1 MGMMENIRELIQKI
15 GFFRLM
21 LVVLAGVLLLVLSLP
36 SGGDSQTEDRVEES
50 EALREGD
57 ALFLAMEQ
65 YAGRLEKETAEI
77 LSKVEGLGEVE
88 VMLTLASSEEKVT
101 LQDDSITEDD
111 SLQEDTVGGS
121 KKDSS
126 YQSKGE
132 SVLVKK
138 DGEESPYVVQI
149 HSPAIEG
156 VIVVAQGAGS
166 GKKEK
171 EIIEAIQALFPI
183 EPHKIK
189 VMKME

>member
-121 KKDSS
+121 KKIQVIS
-126 YQSKGE
+126 QKE
-132 SVLVKK
+132 RVFLLKK
-138 DGEESPYVVQI
+138 TGRRVPMWYKFI
-149 HSPAIEG
+149 
-156 VIVVAQGAGS
+156 
-166 GKKEK
+166 
-171 EIIEAIQALFPI
+171 LLL
-183 EPHKIK
+183 
-189 VMKME
+189 

>member
-21 LVVLAGVLLLVLSLP
+21 LVVLAGGLLLVLSLP

>member
-36 SGGDSQTEDRVEES
+36 SGGDSPTEDRVEES